1 MHVLLFK
8 PNPNHTAI
16 VITDPQNDFLSPGGR
31 GYHLTKDNIEKNNT
45 IQNLVLLMSTALN
58 KGYQLFISPHY
69 LYPHDCGWQFTGN
82 EQNMLLGL
90 GVYQKEDSYTP
101 PSIGA
106 DFVHSFKPYIL
117 DRRTV
122 VSTPHKVASP
132 QTNDLVYQLRQHR
145 KEKAIIAGVL
155 SNICVE
161 SHMRDLIENGFET
174 AVVYDATATIS
185 ERDFQAAFTNYKA
198 FASAVWAT
206 REAISHL

>member
-1 MHVLLFK
+1 MPFK
-8 PNPNHTAI
+8 PHPNNTAI
-16 VITDPQNDFLSPGGR
+16 VITDPQNDFMSPGGR

-45 IQNLVLLMSTALN
+45 VQNLELLMRTALN

-69 LYPHDCGWQFTGN
+69 LYPHDYGWQFTGN

-90 GVYQKEDSYTP
+90 KMYEKANAYTP
-101 PSIGA
+101 PSVGA
-106 DFVHSFKPYIL
+106 DFVHSLKPYIFH
-117 DRRTV
+117 RRTI

-145 KEKAIIAGVL
+145 KEKTIIAGVL

-174 AVVYDATATIS
+174 AIVYDATATIS
-185 ERDFQAAFTNYKA
+185 ERDFQAAVTNYKA
-198 FASAVWAT
+198 FASATWT
-206 REAISHL
+206 TQEAISNL

>member
-1 MHVLLFK
+1 MLFQ
-8 PNPNHTAI
+8 PHPSNTAI
-16 VITDPQNDFLSPGGR
+16 VITDPQNDFMCPGGR
-31 GYHLTKDNIEKNNT
+31 GYHLTKDTIEKNNT
-45 IQNLVLLMSTALN
+45 IQNLELLMSTALN

-69 LYPHDCGWQFTGN
+69 LYPHDYDWKFTGN
-82 EQNMLLGL
+82 EQKMLLGL
-90 GVYQKEDSYTP
+90 GMYQMVNVYIP
-101 PSIGA
+101 PSFGA
-106 DFVHSFKPYIL
+106 DFVHSFKPYIF

-145 KEKAIIAGVL
+145 KEKTIIAGVL

-174 AVVYDATATIS
+174 AVVYDATAATS
-185 ERDFQAAFTNYKA
+185 ERDFQAAVTNYKA
-198 FASAVWAT
+198 FASATWTT